1 MRQGV
6 INQHEFSLFVYTASK
21 VTTDHSNTS
30 ILAYNVAEI
39 IDDVNIASLNNQF
52 TSFSFFEKTLCT
64 TMKKT
69 MDACMGEL
77 ENRLN
82 TRFLGGA
89 STSYNNE
96 RMYGVSSAY
105 SIPSVPIQ
113 QDWPMRST
121 YNSKFIPT
129 PQYNSDR
136 YDTAGQ
142 TGSRGRSNR
151 YNIAGQIGRGGR
163 SNWEGNAAQ
172 AIAGKSFRID
182 SYIDRS

>member
-1 MRQGV
+1 MASCYWKMRQGV
-6 INQHEFSLFVYTASK
+6 IKQHEFSLFVYT
-21 VTTDHSNTS
+21 TS
-30 ILAYNVAEI
+30 
-39 IDDVNIASLNNQF
+39 
-52 TSFSFFEKTLCT
+52 
-64 TMKKT
+64 KKT

-96 RMYGVSSAY
+96 CMYGVSSAY

-163 SNWEGNAAQ
+163 SNWERNAAQ